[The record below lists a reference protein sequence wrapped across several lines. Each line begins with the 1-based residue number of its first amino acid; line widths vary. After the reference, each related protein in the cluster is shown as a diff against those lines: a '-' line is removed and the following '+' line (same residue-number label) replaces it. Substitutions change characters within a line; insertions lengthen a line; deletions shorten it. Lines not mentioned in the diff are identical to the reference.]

1 VFFVEQDNWALP
13 AFETAVTEALTFAPL
28 VEGVLERG

>member
-13 AFETAVTEALTFAPL
+13 SFETAVGEAWHFAPRVAKAL
-28 VEGVLERG
+28 AP